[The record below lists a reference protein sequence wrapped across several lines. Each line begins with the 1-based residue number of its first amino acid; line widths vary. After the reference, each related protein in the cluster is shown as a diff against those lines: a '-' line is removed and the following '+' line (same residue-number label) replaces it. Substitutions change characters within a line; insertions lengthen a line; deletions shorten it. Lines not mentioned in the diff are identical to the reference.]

1 MFASIRNGEYRFR
14 KQNPISVSNFD
25 ANYGKQAG
33 VPLTINGVTLEA
45 IYDSNILE
53 EVINTLA
60 ATTLFNN
67 NIQRL

>member
-1 MFASIRNGEYRFR
+1 LFASIRNGEYRFR
-14 KQNPISVSNFD
+14 KQNSISVSNFD
-25 ANYGKQAG
+25 ANYGKQAR